1 MASQQASTGNIPT
14 LDQTDLAILRIL
26 EEHAR
31 ISVKELAARVS
42 LSPTPVHE
50 RIRRLE
56 ATGVIRQY
64 RAVLDARTLGKS
76 LMVICYVSL
85 KEHSKRAG
93 STFIE
98 AVMAMDAVVEC
109 LTISGQF
116 DFLLKVVCRD
126 MDDYY
131 HFHVNELSALD
142 NVANVQSTF
151 VMGVVKQTYR
161 LL

>member
-1 MASQQASTGNIPT
+1 MASQTLSTGDIPA

-26 EEHAR
+26 EENAR
-31 ISVKELAARVS
+31 ISVKELAAQVS

-56 ATGVIRQY
+56 ASGVIRHYQ
-64 RAVLDARTLGKS
+64 AVLDARKLGKS

-93 STFIE
+93 SKFIE
-98 AVMAMDAVVEC
+98 AVMTIDAVVEC

>member
-1 MASQQASTGNIPT
+1 MAKYIQTVETPA
-14 LDQTDLAILRIL
+14 LDGTDIAILRIL
-26 EEHAR
+26 EEDAR
-31 ISVKELAARVS
+31 ITIKDLAARVN
-42 LSPTPVHE
+42 LSATPVHE
-50 RIRRLE
+50 RVRRLE
-56 ATGVIRQY
+56 TSGVIRKY
-64 RAVLDARTLGKS
+64 SALLDARKLGQS

-85 KEHSKRAG
+85 KEHSKKAG
-93 STFIE
+93 GKFIRNIL
-98 AVMAMDAVVEC
+98 AMDAVVEC

-116 DFLLKVVCRD
+116 DFMLKVICGS

-151 VMGVVKQTYR
+151 VMGVVKQTNR

>member
-1 MASQQASTGNIPT
+1 MTSQSASTADIPT

-26 EEHAR
+26 EANAR
-31 ISVKELAARVS
+31 ISVKELAAQVS

-64 RAVLDARTLGKS
+64 QAVLDARKLGKS

-93 STFIE
+93 SKFIE
-98 AVMAMDAVVEC
+98 AVMTMDAVVEC

-131 HFHVNELSALD
+131 HFHVNDLSALD